1 MKKNGNTGSTATK
14 TSSPS
19 TTKEAKKRK
28 SGSAKRGP
36 LAGLRP
42 SVHPK
47 SRWELIDQDYV
58 NKLSPEE
65 KKWLSDF
72 NEEYVGASFNHS
84 GDILHKTKE
93 EKLDCYRRNNSR
105 NRDTVSLFRTTGWT
119 DNWEEAVDNKRNPN
133 PSMQEDTMIE
143 LIDKR
148 NKKLKST

>member
-1 MKKNGNTGSTATK
+1 
-14 TSSPS
+14 
-19 TTKEAKKRK
+19 
-28 SGSAKRGP
+28 
-36 LAGLRP
+36 LRQ

-58 NKLSPEE
+58 NKLSAEE

-84 GDILHKTKE
+84 GTILHKTKE

-119 DNWEEAVDNKRNPN
+119 DNWEEAVENRQDPN
-133 PSMQEDTMIE
+133 PGSQEDTMIE
-143 LIDKR
+143 LLDRKAR
-148 NKKLKST
+148 NSKQLKVR